1 MASPKKT
8 ASKSKRTNVL
18 EASLPRPPELDARGL
33 AERFAYPAYTRHAE
47 VRALA
52 ALGAKGTVRARI
64 DALFE
69 RCVARDLIS
78 STWLTGGAPRCIGPC
93 SKCRN
98 SGVLPSG
105 TIVAHSADCPEADRP
120 HTLEFAVSLVAAAC
134 EATRSAVV
142 DAEALAAEWMNALAP
157 WGAPPFRGVLWT
169 YEAHPPALLAGWD
182 DLCDLQPVLLR
193 PAIAAARVSRPT
205 PTLWYGEASAPSYGA
220 LGELPWMLEVL
231 EPIDRACRARK
242 KPGQPRRVVNEPDI
256 ELLGYALEGA
266 SLWHAAITAGA
277 EVRAMPKNRRPEASG
292 AFPAAVIGQT
302 FASMP
307 NPWPALLSLLATG
320 AFPVGS
326 TGGWLALN
334 LAQRES
340 E

>member
-1 MASPKKT
+1 MASPTKT
-8 ASKSKRTNVL
+8 TPKSKRTNEL

-33 AERFAYPAYTRHAE
+33 AERFAYPAYTRHAA
-47 VRALA
+47 VRELA

-98 SGVLPSG
+98 AGVLPSG
-105 TIVAHSADCPEADRP
+105 TIVAHSADCPETDRP
-120 HTLEFAVSLVAAAC
+120 HSLEFAVSLVTEAC
-134 EATRSAVV
+134 EAPRSAVV

-182 DLCDLQPVLLR
+182 DVCDLQPVLVR
-193 PAIAAARVSRPT
+193 PAIAAARVLRAK
-205 PTLWYGEASAPSYGA
+205 PTLWYGEASAPSFGA
-220 LGELPWMLEVL
+220 LGDIPWMLEVL

-242 KPGQPRRVVNEPDI
+242 KSGRPRRVVNEPDI

-277 EVRAMPKNRRPEASG
+277 KVRAMPKNRRRIASEEI
-292 AFPAAVIGQT
+292 PD
-302 FASMP
+302 
-307 NPWPALLSLLATG
+307 ALLEAKFSALADPWSPLLALLATG

-326 TGGWLALN
+326 TGGWIALN
-334 LAQRES
+334 LAQWES
-340 E
+340 D